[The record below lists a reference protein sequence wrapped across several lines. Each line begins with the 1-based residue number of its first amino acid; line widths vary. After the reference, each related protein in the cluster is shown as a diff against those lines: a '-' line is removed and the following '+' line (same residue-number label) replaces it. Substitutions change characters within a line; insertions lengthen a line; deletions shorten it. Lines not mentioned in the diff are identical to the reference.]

1 MEMLL
6 LPIGLIVGGYI
17 ITRVSG
23 IDVPAMVRDL
33 KILVL
38 VVPCLGL
45 VVALSAGA
53 MTPEELTHRTTAI
66 IQSATA
72 LVADHLTSVVIG
84 TVATPVAV
92 FLIAKVVR
100 PIMEIFDL

>member
-6 LPIGLIVGGYI
+6 IPIGLIVGGYI

-23 IDVPAMVRDL
+23 FDVPAIVRDL
-33 KILVL
+33 KMLVL

-53 MTPEELTHRTTAI
+53 MTPEELTDLTTAI

-72 LVADHLTSVVIG
+72 LVADHWTGVAIG
-84 TVATPVAV
+84 TVATPIAV
-92 FLIAKVVR
+92 FLIVKVVR
-100 PIMEIFDL
+100 PMMDVFDL